1 MPIDIKLEGIE
12 DIRRLSAALEQYNAK
27 AGACAADYKAT
38 AEEAARAV
46 CILRGEP
53 VAPRLPS
60 QPISVLESAA
70 QEASEAVYNQKSAIR
85 VLGGALYVG
94 GVEWVQDVARLVRD
108 TSTAIR
114 HLREE
119 TTPADTTR
127 QSPLRDAVGAA
138 VKVIQNLRDRVAA
151 RDKEV
156 ARLMDT
162 VRRCDITHEQQAET
176 IRAEREKIDQ
186 LRADAVQMA
195 HRATLAE
202 SASRGHVEEIE
213 RMRGTT
219 AARDEHIAALQLQLA
234 AREEELKAAEA
245 EIAKRDPLIKAIR
258 EGHVYAA
265 FGEWVVPRS
274 AATEPGRISIYFDA
288 GDKKCL

>member
-119 TTPADTTR
+119 TTPADGFALQVR
-127 QSPLRDAVGAA
+127 CPQGLNDAWMVLCAGQSLPYRYSIYSFLQVCYQR
-138 VKVIQNLRDRVAA
+138 IQN
-151 RDKEV
+151 
-156 ARLMDT
+156 
-162 VRRCDITHEQQAET
+162 
-176 IRAEREKIDQ
+176 
-186 LRADAVQMA
+186 
-195 HRATLAE
+195 
-202 SASRGHVEEIE
+202 
-213 RMRGTT
+213 
-219 AARDEHIAALQLQLA
+219 
-234 AREEELKAAEA
+234 
-245 EIAKRDPLIKAIR
+245 
-258 EGHVYAA
+258 
-265 FGEWVVPRS
+265 
-274 AATEPGRISIYFDA
+274 
-288 GDKKCL
+288 CLNH